1 MEIKKNKKF
10 YVIHFI
16 YFSSMETDIN
26 FLLVLFPCLGADR
39 LLPGGGVE
47 GGWLFC
53 WGIITKIF
61 IGLGVSF
68 SDKGSLPGGLIK

>member
-39 LLPGGGVE
+39 LLPGGGWR
-47 GGWLFC
+47 GGGYFA
-53 WGIITKIF
+53 G
-61 IGLGVSF
+61 
-68 SDKGSLPGGLIK
+68 GSLQKSSLVWGCHFPIRDRCLGG